1 MSAATAT
8 PRKRQDPRPRP
19 VESGKGKTRLLNKD
33 PNRWYV
39 LVAYEPKHMIG
50 EYKFMG
56 YQIETY
62 EKGGVKLA
70 VVETREGEAI
80 EYQDSVLM
88 SIDLQKKKEID
99 MYGPEG
105 DSGWAEATKLEERI
119 IDRRGAQADLMRGI
133 SGARGYVGVS
143 SEILPLMPDTGDS
156 GPFMES

>member
-1 MSAATAT
+1 
-8 PRKRQDPRPRP
+8 
-19 VESGKGKTRLLNKD
+19 
-33 PNRWYV
+33 
-39 LVAYEPKHMIG
+39 MIG

-70 VVETREGEAI
+70 VVESKEGEAI

-99 MYGPEG
+99 MYGAEG
-105 DSGWAEATKLEERI
+105 DSGWSEATKLEERI

-143 SEILPLMPDTGDS
+143 SEIQPLMPDMGDS